1 MQLDHKH
8 LVLRAEVTNCPKE
21 ESLHEILSW
30 MKSLIEKIDMKLMQ
44 GPSISYVDQPG
55 NRGTT
60 CMALIETSHIVIHI
74 WDEPTPGILQLDIYS
89 CKEFD
94 LSEVILH
101 LEEYFTISKMQYK
114 FLDRT
119 TGMKIIEE
127 HKITEAHLYI

>member
-8 LVLRAEVTNCPKE
+8 LVLRAEVANCPKE

-127 HKITEAHLYI
+127 H

>member
-8 LVLRAEVTNCPKE
+8 LVLRAEVSDCPSE
-21 ESLHEILSW
+21 ESLHEILDW
-30 MKSLIEKIDMKLMQ
+30 MKSLIKKIDMKLMQ
-44 GPSISYVDQPG
+44 GPSITYVNQPG

-74 WDEPTPGILQLDIYS
+74 WDEPDPGLVQLDIYS

-94 LSEVILH
+94 LDIVMRHFKL
-101 LEEYFTISKMQYK
+101 YFDVLNLQYK

-119 TGMKIIEE
+119 SGMKIIDEN
-127 HKITEAHLYI
+127 

>member
-8 LVLRAEVTNCPKE
+8 LVLRAEVNNCPKE

-30 MKSLIEKIDMKLMQ
+30 MKLLIQKIDMKLMQ

-94 LSEVILH
+94 LNEVILH

-127 HKITEAHLYI
+127 H

>member
-21 ESLHEILSW
+21 ESLNEILSW

-94 LSEVILH
+94 LNEVIFH

-127 HKITEAHLYI
+127 H

>member
-8 LVLRAEVTNCPKE
+8 LVLRAEIKNCPGE
-21 ESLHEILSW
+21 ESLHEILNW
-30 MKSLIEKIDMKLMQ
+30 MKCLIKKIDMKLMQ

-74 WDEPTPGILQLDIYS
+74 WDEPNPGILQLDIYS
-89 CKEFD
+89 CKKFD
-94 LSEVILH
+94 LKTVIHH
-101 LEEYFTISKMQYK
+101 LEDFFTISKMHYK

-119 TGMKIIEE
+119 TNMKIIEE
-127 HKITEAHLYI
+127 T

>member
-8 LVLRAEVTNCPKE
+8 LVLRAEITNCPGE
-21 ESLHEILSW
+21 DSLHEILYW
-30 MKSLIEKIDMKLMQ
+30 MKGLIKQIDMKLMQ

-74 WDEPTPGILQLDIYS
+74 WDEPNPGILQLDIYS
-89 CKEFD
+89 CKKFD
-94 LSEVILH
+94 LKKVIQH
-101 LEEYFTISKMQYK
+101 LEGYFTISKMQYK

-119 TGMKIIEE
+119 TDMKIIEE
-127 HKITEAHLYI
+127 A

>member
-1 MQLDHKH
+1 MQLRHEH
-8 LVLRAEVTNCPKE
+8 LVLRAEISNCPKE
-21 ESLHEILSW
+21 DSLHEVLTW
-30 MKSLIEKIDMKLMQ
+30 MKLLIKKIDMRLMQ

-89 CKEFD
+89 CKKFD
-94 LSEVILH
+94 LNEVILH

-127 HKITEAHLYI
+127 H

>member
-8 LVLRAEVTNCPKE
+8 LVLRAEVANCPKE

-30 MKSLIEKIDMKLMQ
+30 MKLLIKKIDMKLMQ

-127 HKITEAHLYI
+127 H

>member
-8 LVLRAEVTNCPKE
+8 LVLRAEVTECPSQN
-21 ESLHEILSW
+21 SLNEVLNW
-30 MKSLIEKIDMKLMQ
+30 MKELIVKIDMKLMQ
-44 GPSISYVDQPG
+44 GPSITYVDQPG

-74 WDEPTPGILQLDIYS
+74 WDETNPGLLQLDIYS

-94 LSEVILH
+94 LKSVVAH
-101 LEEYFTISKMQYK
+101 LEEYFNVCNMQYK

-119 TGMKIIEE
+119 TNMTIIDEN
-127 HKITEAHLYI
+127 

>member
-8 LVLRAEVTNCPKE
+8 LVLRAEVANCPKE

-94 LSEVILH
+94 LNEVIFH

-127 HKITEAHLYI
+127 H